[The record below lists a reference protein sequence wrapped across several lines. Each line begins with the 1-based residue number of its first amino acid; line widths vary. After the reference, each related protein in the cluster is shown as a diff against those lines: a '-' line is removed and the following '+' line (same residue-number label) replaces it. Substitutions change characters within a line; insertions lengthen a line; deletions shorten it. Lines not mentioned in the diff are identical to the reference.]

1 MSFDLYLGSQSPR
14 RVDLLTQQGLRLRQI
29 IQPIDETVL
38 AGESATVYT
47 ERLAQEKARA
57 AWQSVVANLW
67 PLKPLLTADTTV
79 VVDGLILGKPCS
91 MTEAKAMLK
100 RLSGRTHQVVTAVCV
115 ILGEGATMQ
124 LKTRVSNSD
133 VTFKVLT
140 EQEIDA
146 YLATNDAYDKAGS
159 YGIQGRAGVFI
170 QHISGSFTG
179 VMGLPL
185 FETAQLLAE
194 FGLNLPLPPSP

>member
-29 IQPIDETVL
+29 IQPIDESVL

-79 VVDGLILGKPCS
+79 VVDGLILGKPCDEA
-91 MTEAKAMLK
+91 EAKAMLK

-194 FGLNLPLPPSP
+194 FGLNLPLPPSL

>member
-1 MSFDLYLGSQSPR
+1 MEFDLYLGSQSPR
-14 RVDLLTQQGLRLRQI
+14 RVDLLTQQGLHFRQI
-29 IQPIDETVL
+29 IQPIDESVL
-38 AGESATVYT
+38 ADESAACYT
-47 ERLAQEKARA
+47 KRLAQEKAHA
-57 AWQSVVANLW
+57 AWQNVVANLL

-79 VVDGLILGKPCS
+79 VVDGLILGKPCDEV
-91 MTEAKAMLK
+91 EAKFMLT

-115 ILGEGATMQ
+115 ILGDGATTQ
-124 LKTRVSNSD
+124 LKTRVSTSE

-140 EQEIDA
+140 DEEIDA

-185 FETAQLLAE
+185 FETAQLLAD
-194 FGLNLPLPPSP
+194 FGLHLPLSPST

>member
-57 AWQSVVANLW
+57 AWQIVAANLW

-91 MTEAKAMLK
+91 TAEAKAMLK

-115 ILGEGATMQ
+115 IVGEGATPP
-124 LKTRVSNSD
+124 LKTRVSTSD

-140 EQEIDA
+140 DQEIDA

-194 FGLNLPLPPSP
+194 FGLHLPLSPSP